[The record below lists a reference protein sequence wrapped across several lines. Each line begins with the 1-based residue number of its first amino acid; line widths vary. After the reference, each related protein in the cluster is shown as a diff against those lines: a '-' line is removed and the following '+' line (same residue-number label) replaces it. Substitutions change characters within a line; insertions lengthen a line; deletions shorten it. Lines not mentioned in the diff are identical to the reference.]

1 MGSPCD
7 IQIFSEYHLLAT
19 QIANIAIA
27 DIERLEAKYSR
38 YRQDSLLSQINQV
51 AAKGGSITVDEETAS
66 LLNYADTCYQQSD
79 GLFDITSGVLRKAW
93 QFNVNTLPSDA
104 HISELKSH
112 VGWHKINW
120 SIPTLKFLES
130 GMEIDFGGIVKEY
143 AADRAAELCRNA
155 GAVHGII
162 NLGGDVKIIGPKPDA
177 RPWQIGINHP
187 RQSHTILCTLSL
199 QHGAVATSGDYQ
211 RFILIDGIRYT
222 HLINPKTGYP
232 VKKMTSVSVLSDY
245 CVIAGS
251 ASTIGMLKEQEGPV
265 WLSTMG
271 LPHLWVDSDG
281 KQGGSLTDSVK
292 I

>member
-7 IQIFSEYHLLAT
+7 IQIFSEYLILAK

-93 QFNVNTLPSDA
+93 QFNINTLPSDA
-104 HISELKSH
+104 QISELLNH

-120 SIPTLKFLES
+120 STPTLNFLES

-162 NLGGDVKIIGPKPDA
+162 NLGGDLKIIGPRPDA

-187 RQSHTILCTLSL
+187 RQSHTVLYTLSL
-199 QHGAVATSGDYQ
+199 QHGAMATSGDYQ
-211 RFILIDGIRYT
+211 RYILIDGIRYT

-232 VKKMTSVSVLSDY
+232 VNKLASVSVVSDY

-251 ASTIGMLKEQEGPV
+251 ASTIGILKEQEGPA
-265 WLSTMG
+265 WLTNMG
-271 LPHLWVDSDG
+271 LPHLWVDSNG
-281 KQGGSLTDSVK
+281 KQGGSLTNSA
-292 I
+292 